1 MSCALGII
9 HVHVYRFVPLCCTLH
24 FMAFKSHAY
33 TCTHGLVHWDT
44 VPHHMTLDLPLRM
57 LQRVLWLFY
66 EHFILRNC
74 QSLVVWSLNSPMH
87 YEIRHL
93 HIGHIQCSFNL
104 FTNECLSI
112 VIALCTAHDLLPCA
126 LPAVLVHCFMYL
138 HYTVYVI
145 VLYRS
150 ILYLFVH
157 YMSRVPYSIRQYGI
171 ALHNDAKVT

>member
-1 MSCALGII
+1 
-9 HVHVYRFVPLCCTLH
+9 
-24 FMAFKSHAY
+24 
-33 TCTHGLVHWDT
+33 
-44 VPHHMTLDLPLRM
+44 
-57 LQRVLWLFY
+57 
-66 EHFILRNC
+66 
-74 QSLVVWSLNSPMH
+74 MH

-171 ALHNDAKVT
+171 ALHNDAMVTLHFPCLILIHIDCMYLNPLHMYTIIPYTTLHLRIHYWLIVCILINPVHMCTMIPYIALHLPYINASLFVSS